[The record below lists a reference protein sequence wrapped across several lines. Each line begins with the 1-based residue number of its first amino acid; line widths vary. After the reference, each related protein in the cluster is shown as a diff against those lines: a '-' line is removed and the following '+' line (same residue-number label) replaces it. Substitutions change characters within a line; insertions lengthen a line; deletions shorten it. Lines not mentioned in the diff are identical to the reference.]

1 MWVTHSPQILCVD
14 MFTQSLILF
23 GIRNSK
29 LLGTKTFV
37 KNDMLSLVY
46 TPAKCLLKMLC
57 VIIESS
63 YTRGRPHQT
72 LQISRLMFHTAD
84 KKSFAFPSPKKVMP
98 QVKDGKVC
106 RTCVS
111 VERGGEDNVNTL
123 GLSTL
128 IWWDFTTLS
137 HCK

>member
-1 MWVTHSPQILCVD
+1 MCLTLGACD

-29 LLGTKTFV
+29 LLRTKMFV

-57 VIIESS
+57 VIIESR
-63 YTRGRPHQT
+63 YTRGQTLQT

-84 KKSFAFPSPKKVMP
+84 KSHLIFLHLKK
-98 QVKDGKVC
+98 
-106 RTCVS
+106 
-111 VERGGEDNVNTL
+111 
-123 GLSTL
+123 
-128 IWWDFTTLS
+128 
-137 HCK
+137 